1 MQYLIPTPEG
11 QQPDLELAYLV
22 VDGQL
27 IPASE
32 VQNPANFSIVIRE
45 PETDQQHEHE
55 GEASQ

>member
-11 QQPDLELAYLV
+11 EAPDLELAYLV
-22 VDGQL
+22 VDGEL

-32 VQNPANFSIVIRE
+32 VTNPASFSIVTVE
-45 PETDQQHEHE
+45 PETDQQHE